1 MPDPKHLAAWYAR
14 EAEMCMR
21 AAQYRLN
28 GKGGVDEEHCRQL
41 AKYFARCARRFE
53 RKAREA
59 MGEIDDG

>member
-1 MPDPKHLAAWYAR
+1 
-14 EAEMCMR
+14 MR